1 MGRINVLLISYI
13 FPPIGGTGV
22 MRATSLARYF
32 PQEDIQVD
40 VLTARNAAAVG
51 VDPTLLRDIP
61 NEVTVHRTLTL
72 DLPFA
77 AKKALKR
84 LVSGAKRGSKPQGTS
99 KAAAE
104 RKNLASR
111 ILAHFLVP
119 DPQVTWLPVL
129 TRAARRIIRE
139 RQIDLV
145 LITAPPFSSLLL
157 IEKLRKDLPD
167 LPIVA
172 DFRDEWLTTTFDLVS
187 FLFSKGE
194 RARRIAERTEASA
207 IKNAT
212 AIVTVTAAAREQIRS
227 RYPDQPA
234 EKFHLVPNGFDVTKL
249 VRSTA
254 PKSAATGRKV
264 VVTHLGTLYASTD
277 PTVLVDALKSLP
289 LEISSN
295 LQLRFIGHIEEPR
308 FRNALQEFGEMVQL
322 VGFLPQRDALK
333 MMDETDYVLIINHDP
348 LNVGGKFYDY
358 IGSGKPIIGAVHSQG
373 ETRRLLENLRAGWWA
388 DIHDA
393 SGLRQVFIE
402 AVGRVGSLDA
412 VFQPDRE
419 AIAHYER
426 GALARR
432 YADLLKSIAQNGTS
446 GKLQTSVSPSEKK
459 P

>member
-1 MGRINVLLISYI
+1 M
-13 FPPIGGTGV
+13 
-22 MRATSLARYF
+22 
-32 PQEDIQVD
+32 
-40 VLTARNAAAVG
+40 
-51 VDPTLLRDIP
+51 
-61 NEVTVHRTLTL
+61 
-72 DLPFA
+72 
-77 AKKALKR
+77 
-84 LVSGAKRGSKPQGTS
+84 
-99 KAAAE
+99 
-104 RKNLASR
+104 
-111 ILAHFLVP
+111 
-119 DPQVTWLPVL
+119 
-129 TRAARRIIRE
+129 
-139 RQIDLV
+139 
-145 LITAPPFSSLLL
+145 
-157 IEKLRKDLPD
+157 
-167 LPIVA
+167 
-172 DFRDEWLTTTFDLVS
+172 
-187 FLFSKGE
+187 
-194 RARRIAERTEASA
+194 
-207 IKNAT
+207 
-212 AIVTVTAAAREQIRS
+212 
-227 RYPDQPA
+227 
-234 EKFHLVPNGFDVTKL
+234 
-249 VRSTA
+249 
-254 PKSAATGRKV
+254 

-289 LEISSN
+289 PEISSN

-373 ETRRLLENLRAGWWA
+373 ETRRLLEDLRAGWWA

-393 SGLRQVFIE
+393 SGLRQLFIE

-446 GKLQTSVSPSEKK
+446 GKLQTNVSPSEKK

>member
-1 MGRINVLLISYI
+1 MGRTNVLLVSYI

-32 PQEDIQVD
+32 PQEGIRVD

-51 VDPTLLRDIP
+51 VDPSLLRDIP
-61 NEVTVHRTLTL
+61 SEVTVHRTLTL
-72 DLPFA
+72 DLPFG

-84 LVSGAKRGSKPQGTS
+84 LVSGAKRGGSPQGTP
-99 KAAAE
+99 KAGGE
-104 RKNLASR
+104 RRSLASR
-111 ILAHFLVP
+111 ILAYFLVP

-129 TRAARRIIRE
+129 TRAARRIVRQ
-139 RQIDLV
+139 RQIDMV
-145 LITAPPFSSLLL
+145 LITVPPFSSILLV
-157 IEKLRKDLPD
+157 EKLRKEFPD
-167 LPIVA
+167 LPIVV

-194 RARRIAERTEASA
+194 RARKIAERAEASA
-207 IKNAT
+207 VKNAT
-212 AIVTVTAAAREQIRS
+212 AIVAVTEAARQKIRS
-227 RYPDQPA
+227 RYPEQPA
-234 EKFHLVPNGFDVTKL
+234 EKFHLVPNGFDATKL
-249 VRSTA
+249 VPSSA
-254 PKSAATGRKV
+254 PKPAATGRKV
-264 VVTHLGTLYASTD
+264 IVTHLGTLYASTD

-289 LEISSN
+289 PEISSN

-308 FRNALQEFGEMVQL
+308 FRSALQEFGDMVQL

-373 ETRRLLENLRAGWWA
+373 ETRRLLEDLRAGWWA
-388 DIHDA
+388 DIHDV
-393 SGLRQVFIE
+393 SGLRQLFIE

-412 VFQPDRE
+412 VFQPNRE
-419 AIAHYER
+419 GIALYER
-426 GALARR
+426 QALARR
-432 YADLLKSIAQNGTS
+432 YADLLKTIAQNGVS
-446 GKLQTSVSPSEKK
+446 RELQTSISISEKK